1 MNNQRRLV
9 MVLGA
14 GALAAPLASLAQQ
27 KPSNVPRIG
36 FLEAGHPSSIVARV
50 EAFEQGLHEL
60 GYVEGKNIVIEYR
73 YANGVFDRL
82 PALAAE
88 HGRRTTDSVEKLRF
102 QRCSKDCRPS
112 EASFNFGQPSYKRG
126 TEIAPNRTL
135 APTSHFVK
143 QWLKLPL
150 HGKGA

>member
-1 MNNQRRLV
+1 MNNRRRLV

-112 EASFNFGQPSYKRG
+112 EASFNFGQPSYEHSPRMSAAQRSLQTG
-126 TEIAPNRTL
+126 
-135 APTSHFVK
+135 H
-143 QWLKLPL
+143 L
-150 HGKGA
+150 HRPHIS